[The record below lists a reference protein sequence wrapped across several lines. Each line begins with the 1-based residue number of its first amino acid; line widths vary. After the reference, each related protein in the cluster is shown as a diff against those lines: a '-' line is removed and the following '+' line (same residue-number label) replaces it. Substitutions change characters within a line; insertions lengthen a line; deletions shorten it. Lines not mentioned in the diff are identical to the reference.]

1 VALEL
6 GVRSRA
12 QSIVAIAADGLGTPF
27 ERLRMFDIP
36 SDLGGIS
43 CLVLIVHGTID
54 PLVGSQASRYLAAK
68 PNAHLRWLPGLSHV
82 PISDDPAA
90 VARLLLDFLAGSPPT
105 QSKTAWLGLSIKGPN
120 QAGNCL
126 RPSPS

>member
-54 PLVGSQASRYLAAK
+54 PLVGSQASRYLPPCPTRTCAGC
-68 PNAHLRWLPGLSHV
+68 PG
-82 PISDDPAA
+82 
-90 VARLLLDFLAGSPPT
+90 
-105 QSKTAWLGLSIKGPN
+105 
-120 QAGNCL
+120 
-126 RPSPS
+126 